1 MNTFDEH
8 LDMTMVCH
16 HLNPAI
22 PEDVAFAESR
32 IRAQTIAAEDVLHD
46 IGAIS
51 MLGSDSQGM
60 GRIHEVICRTW
71 QLASKMKDQRG
82 TLPEERPG
90 FGDNARIRRFIAKY
104 TINAAR
110 TFGIAD
116 HIGSLED
123 GKMADVVVWRPAFF
137 GIKPELVIKGGFIV
151 WGAMGDSAASLM
163 TCEPILLR
171 PQWGAFGRAAAAL
184 SACFVHPLAIDRGL
198 KSELGLSKALLP
210 AHGNAQAF
218 QIRHDVERFLS
229 EYSRRSPDLRRLR
242 GWRTGNV
249 RAGTRVAARA
259 TLHAP
264 MTMMHDSAAFS
275 ASRKPAKI
283 GAARIGIGGPV
294 GSGKTALIERLIPIL
309 AARGIDLAVVTND
322 LVTQEDA
329 ERLRRSGL
337 IDPARVSAVEA
348 GACPHTVIREDPT
361 LNIAAGDE
369 LERKFPGV
377 ELIMFESGGD
387 NLAST
392 FSLDLVDWWI
402 FVIDV
407 AGGDDIPRK
416 RGPGVLR
423 CDLLVVNKTDL
434 APFVGVDLNAM
445 LAEASAVREGRPIVA
460 TNARTGDGIVAVADA
475 MNQAVLF
482 R

>member
-1 MNTFDEH
+1 
-8 LDMTMVCH
+8 MTV
-16 HLNPAI
+16 
-22 PEDVAFAESR
+22 
-32 IRAQTIAAEDVLHD
+32 
-46 IGAIS
+46 
-51 MLGSDSQGM
+51 
-60 GRIHEVICRTW
+60 
-71 QLASKMKDQRG
+71 
-82 TLPEERPG
+82 
-90 FGDNARIRRFIAKY
+90 
-104 TINAAR
+104 
-110 TFGIAD
+110 
-116 HIGSLED
+116 
-123 GKMADVVVWRPAFF
+123 
-137 GIKPELVIKGGFIV
+137 
-151 WGAMGDSAASLM
+151 
-163 TCEPILLR
+163 
-171 PQWGAFGRAAAAL
+171 
-184 SACFVHPLAIDRGL
+184 
-198 KSELGLSKALLP
+198 
-210 AHGNAQAF
+210 
-218 QIRHDVERFLS
+218 
-229 EYSRRSPDLRRLR
+229 
-242 GWRTGNV
+242 
-249 RAGTRVAARA
+249 
-259 TLHAP
+259 
-264 MTMMHDSAAFS
+264 MHDHAAFS
-275 ASRKPAKI
+275 ESRTAAKI

-309 AARGIDLAVVTND
+309 AGRGIDLAVVTND
-322 LVTQEDA
+322 LVTTEDA

-445 LAEASAVREGRPIVA
+445 LAEATTVREGRPILA
-460 TNARTGDGIVAVADA
+460 TNARTGDGIAAVADA